1 MTIIL
6 NVSPELQE
14 ELVKL
19 AETQHRSLDDLAED
33 AIARYIIEQKVQIL
47 DRPTEEEIAAVREV
61 IIESDWEDAQGI
73 EITLEEVESE
83 LDRLI
88 ENYQS
93 EQANT

>member
-6 NVSPELQE
+6 NVSAELQE
-14 ELVKL
+14 ELLKL
-19 AETQHRSLDDLAED
+19 AKTQHRSLDDLAED

-47 DRPTEEEIAAVREV
+47 DKPSGTEIAAVREA

-73 EITLEEVESE
+73 EITLEEVETE
-83 LDRLI
+83 LDHLI